1 MFIGV
6 SPILKM
12 SSLPDNFLL
21 QPSLEQLLAEIV
33 AINHAW
39 KEARLMFGNSAGLT
53 VSLRNLKTRSQVR
66 LLRNYAP
73 EKVYLKIDKEALEPS
88 LEADNDAE
96 TGEPLYGLILRKPV
110 NGVTDA
116 AHIPVRVAQEV
127 LSESE
132 IQRFTQN

>member
-1 MFIGV
+1 
-6 SPILKM
+6 M
-12 SSLPDNFLL
+12 SSPPDNFLL
-21 QPSLEQLLAEIV
+21 RPSLEQLLAEIV

-39 KEARLMFGNSAGLT
+39 KEARFMFGNSAGLT

-66 LLRNYAP
+66 LLHNYAP
-73 EKVYLKIDKEALEPS
+73 EKVYLKIDEQALEPS
-88 LEADNDAE
+88 LEVDNDAE

-116 AHIPVRVAQEV
+116 AHIPVRVAQEF
-127 LSESE
+127 LSDSE

>member
-1 MFIGV
+1 
-6 SPILKM
+6 M
-12 SSLPDNFLL
+12 SSPPDNCLL

-88 LEADNDAE
+88 LEVDNDAE

-116 AHIPVRVAQEV
+116 AHIPVRVAQEF

-132 IQRFTQN
+132 IKRFTQN

>member
-1 MFIGV
+1 MFIGA

-116 AHIPVRVAQEV
+116 AHLPVRVAQEV

>member
-12 SSLPDNFLL
+12 SSLPDNCLL

-39 KEARLMFGNSAGLT
+39 KEARFMFGNSAGLT

-66 LLRNYAP
+66 LLRHFAP
-73 EKVYLKIDKEALEPS
+73 EKVYLKIDEEALEPS
-88 LEADNDAE
+88 LEVDNDIE
-96 TGEPLYGLILRKPV
+96 TGEPLYGLILRKPI

-116 AHIPVRVAQEV
+116 AHLPLRVAQEV

-132 IQRFTQN
+132 IKRFTQN

>member
-73 EKVYLKIDKEALEPS
+73 EKVYLKIDQEALEPS

-116 AHIPVRVAQEV
+116 AHIPVRVAQEF

-132 IQRFTQN
+132 IKRFTQN

>member
-1 MFIGV
+1 
-6 SPILKM
+6 M
-12 SSLPDNFLL
+12 SSLPDNCLL

-39 KEARLMFGNSAGLT
+39 KEARFMFGNSAGLT

-66 LLRNYAP
+66 LLRHFAP
-73 EKVYLKIDKEALEPS
+73 EKVYLKIDEEALEPS
-88 LEADNDAE
+88 LEVDNDIE
-96 TGEPLYGLILRKPV
+96 TGEPLYGLILRKPI

-116 AHIPVRVAQEV
+116 AHLPLRVAQEV

-132 IQRFTQN
+132 IKRFTQN

>member
-1 MFIGV
+1 
-6 SPILKM
+6 M
-12 SSLPDNFLL
+12 SSPPDNCLL

-66 LLRNYAP
+66 LLHNYAP
-73 EKVYLKIDKEALEPS
+73 EKVYLKIDQEALEPS

-116 AHIPVRVAQEV
+116 AHLPVRVAQEV
-127 LSESE
+127 LSQSE
-132 IQRFTQN
+132 IKRFTQN

>member
-1 MFIGV
+1 
-6 SPILKM
+6 M
-12 SSLPDNFLL
+12 SSPPDNCLL

-73 EKVYLKIDKEALEPS
+73 EKVYLKIDQEALEPS

-116 AHIPVRVAQEV
+116 AHLPVRVAQEV
-127 LSESE
+127 LSQSE
-132 IQRFTQN
+132 IKRFTQN

>member
-1 MFIGV
+1 
-6 SPILKM
+6 M
-12 SSLPDNFLL
+12 SSPPDNCLL

-73 EKVYLKIDKEALEPS
+73 EKVYLKIDQEALEPS

-116 AHIPVRVAQEV
+116 AHIPVRVAQEF

-132 IQRFTQN
+132 IKRFTQN

>member
-1 MFIGV
+1 
-6 SPILKM
+6 M
-12 SSLPDNFLL
+12 SSPPDNFLL
-21 QPSLEQLLAEIV
+21 RPSLEQLLSEIV

-39 KEARLMFGNSAGLT
+39 KEARFMFGNSAGLT

-66 LLRNYAP
+66 LLHNYAP
-73 EKVYLKIDKEALEPS
+73 EKVYLKIDEQALEPS
-88 LEADNDAE
+88 LEVDNDAE

-116 AHIPVRVAQEV
+116 AHLPVRVAQEF

-132 IQRFTQN
+132 IKRFTQN